1 MKQGTVF
8 QKPED
13 LDGNGVLYCE
23 LDTENNLFEQNVVEP
38 PTHITA
44 TDGLEK
50 WKVKS
55 VVERFSCVPKVFVS
69 VLKNFSFP
77 NFWLG
82 AVKCL
87 VGIKFGYYCKETC
100 Q

>member
-50 WKVKS
+50 
-55 VVERFSCVPKVFVS
+55 
-69 VLKNFSFP
+69 
-77 NFWLG
+77 
-82 AVKCL
+82 
-87 VGIKFGYYCKETC
+87 
-100 Q
+100 